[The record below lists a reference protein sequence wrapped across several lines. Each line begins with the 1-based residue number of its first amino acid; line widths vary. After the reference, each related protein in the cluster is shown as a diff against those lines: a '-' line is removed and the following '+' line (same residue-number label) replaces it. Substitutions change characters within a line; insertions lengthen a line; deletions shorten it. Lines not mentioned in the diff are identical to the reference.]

1 MTNING
7 FYKMLRENKGFSLV
21 ELMIA
26 LLIMVIIA
34 GTAVTLFIN
43 VLETSKSGA
52 DRETAAF
59 IERALRNYISASNDV
74 DLSCLGITTGDNS
87 TDVIDALSKK
97 TVIAASD
104 ATNGETET
112 LWSNGDMSG
121 NYGPFLN
128 SSDIKP
134 TQKGRAGWK
143 IEYNAV
149 SQTITVTSV
158 EVDADATII
167 IN

>member
-1 MTNING
+1 LIFENV
-7 FYKMLRENKGFSLV
+7 KKNKGFSLA

-26 LLIMVIIA
+26 LLIMVVIA
-34 GTAVTLFIN
+34 ATAITLFSGI
-43 VLETSKSGA
+43 LETGKSGA
-52 DRETAAF
+52 DREAAAF
-59 IERALRNYISASNDV
+59 IERALRNYISASNDI

-97 TVIAASD
+97 TVITEPD
-104 ATNGETET
+104 ATYGETET
-112 LWSNGDMSG
+112 LWSEGDMSG

-158 EVDADATII
+158 AVDADATIT